1 MRARAL
7 ALQQQQAEA
16 AAASRQRPQQAAAML
31 APPALQEQACEV
43 LAERLEDVVRQPMSP
58 IPGSLAAQQNSRL
71 AQLLTTAT
79 AAVELSTRAMGAC
92 AAAGRPLPP
101 CWSPAGAL
109 AAKLHL
115 ALQQCGNQLV
125 EACKRLEGFRAAEEQ
140 GLRQLAAALHAYQ
153 RASGSS
159 ELADNLLRWG

>member
-1 MRARAL
+1 
-7 ALQQQQAEA
+7 
-16 AAASRQRPQQAAAML
+16 ML
-31 APPALQEQACEV
+31 APPSLQEQACEV
-43 LAERLEDVVRQPMSP
+43 LLDRLEDVVRQPPSP
-58 IPGSLAAQQNSRL
+58 ATGSLSAQQNSRL
-71 AQLLTTAT
+71 AQLLATAT

-109 AAKLHL
+109 AAKLQL
-115 ALQQCGNQLV
+115 ALQQCGNQLA
-125 EACKRLEGFRAAEEQ
+125 EACKRLEGFYPAEEQ

-159 ELADNLLRWG
+159 ELADSLLR